1 MQRAWAHINKYQS
14 VAGPALKADE
24 IILDKYF
31 IIIIIN
37 VIIIII
43 IIIII
48 VVIIIIII
56 IIIVNAP
63 FIILMA
69 SFGVFFTRISKQK
82 CHTSSNFHCRRVG
95 WCVGGECS
103 YNGIIS
109 PATYCN
115 QKHE

>member
-31 IIIIIN
+31 IIIIT
-37 VIIIII
+37 
-43 IIIII
+43 
-48 VVIIIIII
+48 

-95 WCVGGECS
+95 WYVGGECS

>member
-1 MQRAWAHINKYQS
+1 MKINKLIPRSLMQRAWAHINKYQS

-31 IIIIIN
+31 
-37 VIIIII
+37 
-43 IIIII
+43 
-48 VVIIIIII
+48 IIIII

-82 CHTSSNFHCRRVG
+82 CHTSSDFHCRRVG
-95 WCVGGECS
+95 WYVGGECS

>member
-31 IIIIIN
+31 IIIII
-37 VIIIII
+37 IIIII
-43 IIIII
+43 T
-48 VVIIIIII
+48 

-95 WCVGGECS
+95 WYVGGECS

>member
-31 IIIIIN
+31 
-37 VIIIII
+37 
-43 IIIII
+43 
-48 VVIIIIII
+48 IIII

-95 WCVGGECS
+95 WYVGGECS

>member
-31 IIIIIN
+31 II
-37 VIIIII
+37 
-43 IIIII
+43 
-48 VVIIIIII
+48 IIIIII

-95 WCVGGECS
+95 WYVGGECS

>member
-31 IIIIIN
+31 
-37 VIIIII
+37 
-43 IIIII
+43 
-48 VVIIIIII
+48 IIIII

-95 WCVGGECS
+95 WYVGGECS
-103 YNGIIS
+103 YNAIIS

>member
-31 IIIIIN
+31 
-37 VIIIII
+37 
-43 IIIII
+43 
-48 VVIIIIII
+48 IIIII

-95 WCVGGECS
+95 WYVGGECS

>member
-31 IIIIIN
+31 IIIIIII
-37 VIIIII
+37 VII
-43 IIIII
+43 
-48 VVIIIIII
+48 IIIIII

-95 WCVGGECS
+95 WYVGGECS